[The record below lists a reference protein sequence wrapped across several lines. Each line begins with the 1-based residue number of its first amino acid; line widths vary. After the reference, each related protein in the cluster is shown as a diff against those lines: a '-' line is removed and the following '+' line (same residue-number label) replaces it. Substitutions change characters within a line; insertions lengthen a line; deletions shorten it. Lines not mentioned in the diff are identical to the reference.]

1 MEKNYKYS
9 SNHGFDLD
17 VTIGKFAEQAN
28 GECYIRSGDTS
39 LLVTAVA
46 SEKPREGIDFFP
58 LICDFQEKLYAVG
71 KIPGGFLKREGKASD
86 EATLISRQMDRP
98 LRPLFPENY
107 YNDVQVIA
115 TVLSMDE
122 DNKPDCLST
131 IGASIAL
138 GISDI
143 PFNGPVAA
151 VSVGFVDGN
160 FIINP
165 NEEQR
170 EKSLLDLTV
179 AGSKDAI
186 NMVEAGANELTE
198 DQMLEAMLLAHEE
211 IGHICEF
218 TQLIID
224 EIGKEKNLVE
234 VIVPSELEEKIIA
247 EFSEDI
253 KGSIRTTDKM
263 ERGEA
268 MFNIEEAAKER
279 FLEEYPDS
287 EDEIHRVIDDIM
299 KKEVRR
305 MISIDK
311 IRPDGREMKEIRPLS
326 AEVGT
331 LPRVHGSGL
340 FKRGQTQVLSV
351 VTLGST
357 ADVQII
363 DGLNRK
369 EIQKRYMHQYNFPP
383 FSVGDVKPLR
393 APGRREIGHG
403 HLAERALIP
412 VLPDPSEFP
421 YTIRVVSEVLSSNG
435 SSSQAS
441 ICGSTLSLMDAGVP
455 IKKPV
460 AGIAMGLIKEEDSIS
475 ILTDI
480 QGLED
485 HLGDMDFKVA
495 GTRDGITA
503 LQMDM
508 KISGITREVLEESLD
523 NAKEA
528 RMQIL
533 DLIDK
538 TIESPRED
546 ISDFAPRL
554 FTIDIDPEKV
564 RDVIGSGGKTINKI
578 IDETGVTI
586 ETEDDGHITVA
597 SVDGE
602 SGKRAIEMIKSIV
615 TDPKAG
621 DVYTGK
627 VTRIM
632 NFGAFV
638 EIAIGKEG
646 LLHISQIDHKRVE
659 KVEDILNVGD
669 EVTVKVT
676 EIDRQG
682 RINLS
687 RKALLEKPEGS
698 ESDDKDDHR
707 QRRDNKRRNDKSE
720 AWPADEDPRNLN
732 N

>member
-1 MEKNYKYS
+1 MVKTYKYES
-9 SNHGFDLD
+9 KLGKDFE

-28 GECYIRSGDTS
+28 GECYIKSGDTS

-107 YNDVQVIA
+107 YNDVQIIA

-122 DNKPDCLST
+122 DNLPDPLTT

-143 PFNGPVAA
+143 PFDGPVGACM
-151 VSVGFVDGN
+151 VGKVDDKL
-160 FIINP
+160 IINP
-165 NEEQR
+165 NKEER
-170 EKSLLDLTV
+170 EKSSLELTV
-179 AGSKDAI
+179 AGKKGAI
-186 NMVEAGANELTE
+186 NMVEAGAKEISE
-198 DQMLEAMLLAHEE
+198 GEMLEAMLLALEE
-211 IGHICEF
+211 IGNISDF
-218 TQLIID
+218 IQTIID
-224 EIGKEKNLVE
+224 DIGKEKIEVAQVE
-234 VIVPSELEEKIIA
+234 ETELDRKISADFEE
-247 EFSEDI
+247 EI
-253 KGSIRTTDKM
+253 KNSIRTTDKT
-263 ERGEA
+263 ERENNI
-268 MFNIEEAAKER
+268 FNIEEAAKEKY
-279 FLEEYPDS
+279 LEEYPES
-287 EDEIHRVIDDIM
+287 EDEIHRRIDNIM

-311 IRPDGREMKEIRPLS
+311 IRPDGRDLTEIRPLS
-326 AEVGT
+326 AEAGL

-340 FKRGQTQVLSV
+340 FQRGQTQVLSV
-351 VTLGST
+351 VTLGSP

-363 DGLNRK
+363 DGLNRE
-369 EIQKRYMHQYNFPP
+369 EIQKRYIHQYNFPP
-383 FSVGDVKPLR
+383 FCVGDVRPLR
-393 APGRREIGHG
+393 GPGRREIGHG
-403 HLAERALIP
+403 RLAERALLP
-412 VLPDPSEFP
+412 VLPDEKDFP

-455 IKKPV
+455 ISKPV
-460 AGIAMGLIKEEDSIS
+460 AGIAMGLIKEDDSIS

-508 KISGITREVLEESLD
+508 KIDGITREVLEESLND
-523 NAKEA
+523 AHSA
-528 RMQIL
+528 RMRIL
-533 DLIDK
+533 DVIESAIDK
-538 TIESPRED
+538 PRSD
-546 ISDFAPRL
+546 ISDYAPRL

-578 IDETGVTI
+578 IDATGVKI

-597 SVDGE
+597 SDDGE
-602 SGKRAIEMIKSIV
+602 SGKKAIEMIKSIV
-615 TDPKAG
+615 TDPKPG
-621 DVYTGK
+621 DIYTGK
-627 VTRIM
+627 VVRIM

-646 LLHISQIDHKRVE
+646 LLHISQIDHHRVE
-659 KVEDILNVGD
+659 KVEDILSVGD
-669 EVTVKVT
+669 EVKVKVT

-687 RKALLEKPEGS
+687 RKALLEKPE
-698 ESDDKDDHR
+698 
-707 QRRDNKRRNDKSE
+707 
-720 AWPADEDPRNLN
+720 AWPVDESPYRKDKKDK
-732 N
+732 

>member
-1 MEKNYKYS
+1 MVKTYEYTSKLGKD
-9 SNHGFDLD
+9 FE

-39 LLVTAVA
+39 MLVTAVA

-71 KIPGGFLKREGKASD
+71 KIPGGFLRREGKSSD

-107 YNDVQVIA
+107 YNDVQIIA

-122 DNKPDCLST
+122 DNLPDPLTT

-143 PFNGPVAA
+143 PFDGPVGACM
-151 VSVGFVDGN
+151 VGKVGDKFT
-160 FIINP
+160 INP
-165 NEEQR
+165 NKEER
-170 EKSLLDLTV
+170 EKSTLELTV
-179 AGSKDAI
+179 AGKKGAI
-186 NMVEAGANELTE
+186 NMVEAGANELSE
-198 DQMLEAMLLAHEE
+198 SDMLEAMLLALEE
-211 IGHICEF
+211 IGHISDF
-218 TQLIID
+218 IQTIID
-224 EIGKEKNLVE
+224 DIGKEKAE
-234 VIVPSELEEKIIA
+234 VSEIEETELDRLISKDF
-247 EFSEDI
+247 EQDI
-253 KGSIRTTDKM
+253 KDSIRTTDKT
-263 ERGEA
+263 EREDNI
-268 MFNIEEAAKER
+268 FRIEEEAKAKY
-279 FLEEYPDS
+279 LEEYPES
-287 EDEIHRVIDDIM
+287 EDEIHRRIDNIM

-311 IRPDGREMKEIRPLS
+311 IRPDGRDLTEIRPLS
-326 AEVGT
+326 AEAGL

-351 VTLGST
+351 VTLGSP

-363 DGLNRK
+363 DGLNRE
-369 EIQKRYMHQYNFPP
+369 EITKRYMHQYNFPP
-383 FSVGDVKPLR
+383 FCVGDVRPLR
-393 APGRREIGHG
+393 GPGRREIGHG
-403 HLAERALIP
+403 RLAERALVP
-412 VLPDPSEFP
+412 VLPDESEFP

-460 AGIAMGLIKEEDSIS
+460 AGIAMGLIKEDDSIS

-508 KISGITREVLEESLD
+508 KISGITREVLEKSLAD
-523 NAKEA
+523 AHDA
-528 RMQIL
+528 RMRIL
-533 DLIDK
+533 DV
-538 TIESPRED
+538 IETAIKSPRAD
-546 ISDFAPRL
+546 ISDYAPRL
-554 FTIDIDPEKV
+554 YTIDIDPEKV

-578 IDETGVTI
+578 IDATGVKI

-597 SVDGE
+597 SDNGE
-602 SGKRAIEMIKSIV
+602 SGKKAIEMIKAIV
-615 TDPKAG
+615 TDPKPG
-621 DVYTGK
+621 DIYTGK
-627 VTRIM
+627 VVRIM

-646 LLHISQIDHKRVE
+646 LLHISQIDHHRVE
-659 KVEDILNVGD
+659 KVEDVLSVGD
-669 EVTVKVT
+669 EVKVKVT

-687 RKALLEKPEGS
+687 RKALLEKPE
-698 ESDDKDDHR
+698 
-707 QRRDNKRRNDKSE
+707 
-720 AWPADEDPRNLN
+720 AWPVDESPYKKNKDK
-732 N
+732 

>member
-1 MEKNYKYS
+1 MEKNYKYT
-9 SNHGFDLD
+9 SNHGYELE

-28 GECYIRSGDTS
+28 GECYIKNGETS

-86 EATLISRQMDRP
+86 EGTLISRQMDRP

-115 TVLSMDE
+115 TVFSMDE
-122 DNKPDCLST
+122 DHKPDCLST

-143 PFNGPVAA
+143 PFAGPVAA
-151 VSVGFVDGN
+151 VSVGYVDGKL
-160 FIINP
+160 IVNP
-165 NEEQR
+165 NEEER
-170 EKSLLDLTV
+170 KNSKLDLTV
-179 AGSKDAI
+179 AGTADAI

-198 DQMLEAMLLAHEE
+198 EEMLEAMLLAHEE
-211 IGHICEF
+211 IGQICKF
-218 TQLIID
+218 TQSIID

-234 VIVPSELEEKIIA
+234 VELTSELEEKII
-247 EFSEDI
+247 EEYSDDI
-253 KGSIRTTDKM
+253 KSSIRTTDKM

-268 MFNIEEAAKER
+268 IFNIEEAAKGKY
-279 FLEEYPDS
+279 LEEYPES
-287 EDEIHRVIDDIM
+287 EDEIHRVIDNIM

-311 IRPDGREMKEIRPLS
+311 IRPDGRDLKEIRPLS
-326 AEVGT
+326 AEAG
-331 LPRVHGSGL
+331 LIPRVHGSGL
-340 FKRGQTQVLSV
+340 FKRGQTQVLSIT
-351 VTLGST
+351 TLGSP

-363 DGLNRK
+363 DGLNRE
-369 EIQKRYMHQYNFPP
+369 EIHKRYMHQYNFPP

-403 HLAERALIP
+403 HLAERALVP
-412 VLPDPSEFP
+412 VLPEQSDFP

-460 AGIAMGLIKEEDSIS
+460 AGIAMGLIKEEESIS

-508 KISGITREVLEESLD
+508 KISGISREILEESLQ
-523 NAKEA
+523 NAKQA

-533 DLIDK
+533 DLIES
-538 TIESPRED
+538 TINSPRED
-546 ISDFAPRL
+546 ISDYAPRL

-578 IDETGVTI
+578 IDETGVSI

-597 SVDGE
+597 ANDGT
-602 SGKRAIEMIKSIV
+602 SGKKAIEMIRAIV
-615 TDPKAG
+615 TDPKVG
-621 DVYTGK
+621 DIYTGK
-627 VTRIM
+627 VTKIM

-646 LLHISQIDHKRVE
+646 LLHISQIDHARTD
-659 KVEDILNVGD
+659 KVEDVLAVGD
-669 EVTVKVT
+669 EVRVKIT

-687 RKALLEKPEGS
+687 RKALLEKS
-698 ESDDKDDHR
+698 EKEE
-707 QRRDNKRRNDKSE
+707 NKRDANHKKE
-720 AWPADEDPRNLN
+720 AWPSDEDPRNK
-732 N
+732 

>member
-1 MEKNYKYS
+1 MLKTYKYES
-9 SNHGFDLD
+9 KLGKDFEI
-17 VTIGKFAEQAN
+17 TIGKFAEQAN
-28 GECYIRSGDTS
+28 GECYIKSGDTS

-107 YNDVQVIA
+107 YNDVQIIA

-122 DNKPDCLST
+122 DNLPDPLTT

-143 PFNGPVAA
+143 PFDGPVGACM
-151 VSVGFVDGN
+151 VGKVGDKL
-160 FIINP
+160 IINP
-165 NEEQR
+165 NKEER
-170 EKSLLDLTV
+170 EKSRLELTV
-179 AGSKDAI
+179 AGKKGAI
-186 NMVEAGANELTE
+186 NMVEAGAKEITE
-198 DQMLEAMLLAHEE
+198 EEMLEAMLLALEE
-211 IGHICEF
+211 IGNISDF
-218 TQLIID
+218 IQTIID
-224 EIGKEKNLVE
+224 DIGKEKIEVAQVE
-234 VIVPSELEEKIIA
+234 ETELDRKISADFEE
-247 EFSEDI
+247 EI
-253 KGSIRTTDKM
+253 KNSIRTTDKT
-263 ERGEA
+263 EREDNI
-268 MFNIEEAAKER
+268 FNIEEAAKEKY
-279 FLEEYPDS
+279 LEEYPES
-287 EDEIHRVIDDIM
+287 EDEIHRRIDNIM

-311 IRPDGREMKEIRPLS
+311 IRPDGRDLTEIRPLS
-326 AEVGT
+326 AEAGL

-340 FKRGQTQVLSV
+340 FQRGQTQVLSV
-351 VTLGST
+351 VTLGSP

-363 DGLNRK
+363 DGLNRE
-369 EIQKRYMHQYNFPP
+369 EIQKRYIHQYNFPP
-383 FSVGDVKPLR
+383 FCVGDVRPLR
-393 APGRREIGHG
+393 GPGRREIGHG
-403 HLAERALIP
+403 RLAERALLP
-412 VLPDPSEFP
+412 VLPDEKDFP

-455 IKKPV
+455 ITKPV
-460 AGIAMGLIKEEDSIS
+460 AGIAMGLIKEDDSIS

-508 KISGITREVLEESLD
+508 KIDGITREVLEESLND
-523 NAKEA
+523 AHSA
-528 RMQIL
+528 RMRIL
-533 DLIDK
+533 DV
-538 TIESPRED
+538 IESAIEKPRSD
-546 ISDFAPRL
+546 ISDYAPRL

-578 IDETGVTI
+578 IDATGVKI

-597 SVDGE
+597 SEDGE
-602 SGKRAIEMIKSIV
+602 SGKKAIEMIKSIV
-615 TDPKAG
+615 TDPKPG
-621 DVYTGK
+621 DIYTGK
-627 VTRIM
+627 VVRIM

-646 LLHISQIDHKRVE
+646 LLHISQIDHHRVE
-659 KVEDILNVGD
+659 KVEDVLSVGD
-669 EVTVKVT
+669 EVKVKVT

-687 RKALLEKPEGS
+687 RKALLEKPE
-698 ESDDKDDHR
+698 
-707 QRRDNKRRNDKSE
+707 
-720 AWPADEDPRNLN
+720 AWPVDESPYRKDKKDK
-732 N
+732 

>member
-1 MEKNYKYS
+1 MVKTYKYTS
-9 SNHGFDLD
+9 KLGKDFE

-39 LLVTAVA
+39 MLVTAVA

-71 KIPGGFLKREGKASD
+71 KIPGGFLRREGKSSD

-107 YNDVQVIA
+107 YNDVQIIA

-122 DNKPDCLST
+122 DNLPDPLTT

-143 PFNGPVAA
+143 PFDGPVGACM
-151 VSVGFVDGN
+151 VGKVGDKL
-160 FIINP
+160 IINP
-165 NEEQR
+165 NKEER
-170 EKSLLDLTV
+170 EKSTLELTV
-179 AGSKDAI
+179 AGKKGAI
-186 NMVEAGANELTE
+186 NMVEAGANELSE
-198 DQMLEAMLLAHEE
+198 NDMLEAMLLALEE
-211 IGHICEF
+211 IGHISDF
-218 TQLIID
+218 IQTIID
-224 EIGKEKNLVE
+224 DIGKEKRE
-234 VIVPSELEEKIIA
+234 VIEIEETELDRKISA
-247 EFSEDI
+247 DFEQDI
-253 KGSIRTTDKM
+253 KDSIRTTDKT
-263 ERGEA
+263 EREDNI
-268 MFNIEEAAKER
+268 FRIEEEAKAKY
-279 FLEEYPDS
+279 LEEYPES
-287 EDEIHRVIDDIM
+287 EDEIHRRIDNIM

-311 IRPDGREMKEIRPLS
+311 IRPDGRDLTEIRPLS
-326 AEVGT
+326 AEAGL

-351 VTLGST
+351 VTLGSP

-363 DGLNRK
+363 DGLNRE
-369 EIQKRYMHQYNFPP
+369 EITKRYMHQYNFPP
-383 FSVGDVKPLR
+383 FCVGDVRPLR
-393 APGRREIGHG
+393 GPGRREIGHG
-403 HLAERALIP
+403 RLAERALVP
-412 VLPDPSEFP
+412 VLPDESEFP

-460 AGIAMGLIKEEDSIS
+460 AGIAMGLIKEDDSIS

-508 KISGITREVLEESLD
+508 KISGITREVLEKSLAD
-523 NAKEA
+523 AHDA
-528 RMQIL
+528 RMRIL
-533 DLIDK
+533 DV
-538 TIESPRED
+538 IETAIKSPRAD
-546 ISDFAPRL
+546 ISDYAPRL
-554 FTIDIDPEKV
+554 YTIDIDPEKV

-578 IDETGVTI
+578 IDATGVKI

-597 SVDGE
+597 SDNGE
-602 SGKRAIEMIKSIV
+602 SGKKAIEMIKAIV
-615 TDPKAG
+615 TDPKPG
-621 DVYTGK
+621 DIYTGK
-627 VTRIM
+627 VVRIM

-646 LLHISQIDHKRVE
+646 LLHISQIDHHRVE
-659 KVEDILNVGD
+659 KVEDVLSVGD
-669 EVTVKVT
+669 EVKVKVT

-687 RKALLEKPEGS
+687 RKALLEKPE
-698 ESDDKDDHR
+698 
-707 QRRDNKRRNDKSE
+707 
-720 AWPADEDPRNLN
+720 AWPVDESPYKKNKDK
-732 N
+732 

>member
-1 MEKNYKYS
+1 MEKNYKYT
-9 SNHGFDLD
+9 SNHGYELE

-28 GECYIRSGDTS
+28 GECYIKNGETS

-86 EATLISRQMDRP
+86 EGTLISRQMDRP

-107 YNDVQVIA
+107 HNDVQVIA
-115 TVLSMDE
+115 TVFSMDE
-122 DNKPDCLST
+122 DHKPDCLST

-143 PFNGPVAA
+143 PFAGPVAA
-151 VSVGFVDGN
+151 VSVGYVDGKL
-160 FIINP
+160 IVNP
-165 NEEQR
+165 NEEER
-170 EKSLLDLTV
+170 KNSKLDLTV
-179 AGSKDAI
+179 AGTADAI

-198 DQMLEAMLLAHEE
+198 EEMLEAMLLAHEE
-211 IGHICEF
+211 IGQICKF
-218 TQLIID
+218 TQSIID

-234 VIVPSELEEKIIA
+234 VELTSELEEKII
-247 EFSEDI
+247 EEYSDDI
-253 KGSIRTTDKM
+253 KSSIRTTDKM

-268 MFNIEEAAKER
+268 IFNIEEAAKEKY
-279 FLEEYPDS
+279 LEEYPES
-287 EDEIHRVIDDIM
+287 EDEIHRVIDNIM

-311 IRPDGREMKEIRPLS
+311 IRPDGRDLKEIRPLS
-326 AEVGT
+326 AEAG
-331 LPRVHGSGL
+331 LIPRVHGSGL
-340 FKRGQTQVLSV
+340 FKRGQTQVLSIT
-351 VTLGST
+351 TLGSP

-363 DGLNRK
+363 DGLNRE
-369 EIQKRYMHQYNFPP
+369 EIHKRYMHQYNFPP

-403 HLAERALIP
+403 HLAERALVP
-412 VLPDPSEFP
+412 VLPEQSDFP

-460 AGIAMGLIKEEDSIS
+460 AGIAMGLIKEEESIS

-508 KISGITREVLEESLD
+508 KISGISREILEESLQ
-523 NAKEA
+523 NAKQA

-533 DLIDK
+533 DLIES
-538 TIESPRED
+538 TINSPRED
-546 ISDFAPRL
+546 ISDYAPRL

-578 IDETGVTI
+578 IDETGVSI

-597 SVDGE
+597 ANDGT
-602 SGKRAIEMIKSIV
+602 SGKKAIEMIRAIV
-615 TDPKAG
+615 TDPKVG
-621 DVYTGK
+621 DIYTGK
-627 VTRIM
+627 VTKIM

-646 LLHISQIDHKRVE
+646 LLHISQIDHARTD
-659 KVEDILNVGD
+659 KVEDVLAVGD
-669 EVTVKVT
+669 EVRVKIT

-687 RKALLEKPEGS
+687 RKALLEKS
-698 ESDDKDDHR
+698 EKEE
-707 QRRDNKRRNDKSE
+707 NKRDANHKKE
-720 AWPADEDPRNLN
+720 AWPSDEDPRNK
-732 N
+732 

>member
-1 MEKNYKYS
+1 MVKTYKYES
-9 SNHGFDLD
+9 KLGKDFEI
-17 VTIGKFAEQAN
+17 TIGKFAEQTN
-28 GECYIRSGDTS
+28 GECYIRCGDTS

-107 YNDVQVIA
+107 YNDVQIIA

-122 DNKPDCLST
+122 DNLPDPLTT

-143 PFNGPVAA
+143 PFYGPVGACM
-151 VSVGFVDGN
+151 VGKVDGKL
-160 FIINP
+160 IINP
-165 NEEQR
+165 NKEER
-170 EKSLLDLTV
+170 EKSTLELTV
-179 AGSKDAI
+179 AGKKGAI
-186 NMVEAGANELTE
+186 NMVEAGACELSE
-198 DQMLEAMLLAHEE
+198 EEMLEAMLLALEE
-211 IGHICEF
+211 IGNISDF
-218 TQLIID
+218 IQTIID
-224 EIGKEKNLVE
+224 DIGKEKIE
-234 VIVPSELEEKIIA
+234 VAQIEETELDRKISEDFE
-247 EFSEDI
+247 EDI
-253 KGSIRTTDKM
+253 KNSIRTTDKT
-263 ERGEA
+263 EREA
-268 MFNIEEAAKER
+268 NIFRIEEEAKEKY
-279 FLEEYPDS
+279 LEAYPES
-287 EDEIHRVIDDIM
+287 EDEIHRRIDNIM

-311 IRPDGREMKEIRPLS
+311 IRPDGRDLTEIRPLS
-326 AEVGT
+326 AEAGL

-340 FKRGQTQVLSV
+340 FQRGQTQVLSV
-351 VTLGST
+351 VTLGSP

-363 DGLNRK
+363 DGLNRE
-369 EIQKRYMHQYNFPP
+369 EIQKRYIHQYNFPP
-383 FSVGDVKPLR
+383 FCVGDIRPLR
-393 APGRREIGHG
+393 GPGRREIGHG
-403 HLAERALIP
+403 RLAERALIP
-412 VLPDPSEFP
+412 VLPDEKDFP

-455 IKKPV
+455 IRKPV
-460 AGIAMGLIKEEDSIS
+460 AGIAMGLIKEDSSIS

-508 KISGITREVLEESLD
+508 KIDGITREVLEESLND
-523 NAKEA
+523 AHSA
-528 RMQIL
+528 RMRIL
-533 DLIDK
+533 DVIEVAIDK
-538 TIESPRED
+538 PRDD
-546 ISDFAPRL
+546 ISEYAPRL

-578 IDETGVTI
+578 IDATGVKI

-597 SVDGE
+597 SNDGE
-602 SGKRAIEMIKSIV
+602 SGKKAIEMIKAIV

-627 VTRIM
+627 VARIM

-646 LLHISQIDHKRVE
+646 LLHISQIDHHRVE
-659 KVEDILNVGD
+659 KVEDELKVGD
-669 EVTVKVT
+669 EVKVKVT

-687 RKALLEKPEGS
+687 RKALLEKPEAWPVD
-698 ESDDKDDHR
+698 ESPYRK
-707 QRRDNKRRNDKSE
+707 NDKKE
-720 AWPADEDPRNLN
+720 M
-732 N
+732 